1 MRGIQLDMEVVGM
14 VVGVEL
20 VVGMV
25 LVRVVLRA
33 LGVVVVRVV
42 GMDVGRRFYL
52 SAATH
57 SPATSSPG

>member
-1 MRGIQLDMEVVGM
+1 MEVVGM

-42 GMDVGRRFYL
+42 GMDVGRRYYL
-52 SAATH
+52 SVVTH